1 MRTPR
6 RSAERCRRRPSTTPA
21 SAALRGV
28 AVALF
33 WLALWQLAS
42 LAVGQ
47 ELLVPSPAVV
57 AATFGE
63 LVVTAA
69 FWQITGWS
77 LLRVGLGFLAG
88 VVVGFLAA
96 ALTVRYR
103 TVDLLVSPAL
113 RVVRAAPVASFIIL
127 VLVWIP
133 VGRLPGFISF
143 LMVVPV
149 VWDAMTTGLRSQS
162 PELLEM
168 ATVFRLGWW
177 PTLRR
182 VRLPQL
188 APFFV
193 AASTTAMGLAW
204 KSGIA
209 AEVIARPPLSIGRQL
224 QDAKIYLET
233 PAVFAWT
240 ITAVGLSLLLE
251 ALLRRSTRRWRTIQT
266 PPRASVAKGDDDAA
280 L

>member
-1 MRTPR
+1 MARG
-6 RSAERCRRRPSTTPA
+6 
-21 SAALRGV
+21 AAV
-28 AVALF
+28 VLF

-42 LAVGQ
+42 MAVGQ

-63 LVVTAA
+63 LVVTAS
-69 FWQITGWS
+69 FWHITGWS

-88 VVVGFLAA
+88 VVAGCVVAV
-96 ALTVRYR
+96 LTVRFR
-103 TVDLLVSPAL
+103 TMELLLSPAL

-133 VGRLPGFISF
+133 VGRLPAFISF
-143 LMVVPV
+143 LMVAPV
-149 VWDAMTTGLRSQS
+149 VWDAMATALRNQS

-168 ATVFRLGWW
+168 AAVFRLGWW

-182 VRLPQL
+182 IRLPQL

-193 AASTTAMGLAW
+193 TASTTAMGLAW

-251 ALLRRSTRRWRTIQT
+251 GLLRRATRRWRAG
-266 PPRASVAKGDDDAA
+266 PVPLPASGAREGDDAA

>member
-1 MRTPR
+1 MT
-6 RSAERCRRRPSTTPA
+6 
-21 SAALRGV
+21 RGA

-57 AATFGE
+57 AATLGE
-63 LVVTAA
+63 LLVTAG

-77 LLRVGLGFLAG
+77 LLRVGLGYLAG
-88 VVVGFLAA
+88 VVVGCAA
-96 ALTVRYR
+96 AVLTVRYR
-103 TVDLLVSPAL
+103 TVDLLLSPAL

-133 VGRLPGFISF
+133 VGRLPAFISF

-149 VWDAMTTGLRSQS
+149 VWDAMATGLRSQS

-168 ATVFRLGWW
+168 ARVFRFGWW

-193 AASTTAMGLAW
+193 TASTTAMGLAW

-209 AEVIARPPLSIGRQL
+209 AEVIARPPLSIGGQL

-251 ALLRRSTRRWRTIQT
+251 ALLRRATRRRRTGR
-266 PPRASVAKGDDDAA
+266 PLLPGAPAKEAGNA

>member
-1 MRTPR
+1 MPTPARSAVSSR
-6 RSAERCRRRPSTTPA
+6 RSPSTTPA
-21 SAALRGV
+21 SAVARGA

-33 WLALWQLAS
+33 WLTLWQVAS
-42 LAVGQ
+42 MAVGQ
-47 ELLVPSPAVV
+47 ELLVPAPAVV

-63 LVVTAA
+63 LVVTAT
-69 FWQITGWS
+69 FWQITAWS

-88 VVVGFLAA
+88 VVVGCGTAL
-96 ALTVRYR
+96 LTVRHR
-103 TVDLLVSPAL
+103 TVDLLLSPAL

-149 VWDAMTTGLRSQS
+149 VWDTMTTGLRSQS

-168 ATVFRLGWW
+168 AAVFRLGWW

-193 AASTTAMGLAW
+193 TASTTAMGLAW

-251 ALLRRSTRRWRTIQT
+251 GLLRRATRRWRTSA
-266 PPRASVAKGDDDAA
+266 PPNPSPAREGDDAA

>member
-1 MRTPR
+1 MRTPS
-6 RSAERCRRRPSTTPA
+6 RSAERSRRRRSTTPA
-21 SAALRGV
+21 SAATRGA

-47 ELLVPSPAVV
+47 ELLLPAPATV
-57 AATFGE
+57 AATLGE

-69 FWQITGWS
+69 FWQVTAWS

-88 VVVGFLAA
+88 VVVGCGAA
-96 ALTVRYR
+96 VLTVRYQA
-103 TVDLLVSPAL
+103 VDLLLSPAL

-193 AASTTAMGLAW
+193 TASTTAMGLAW

-251 ALLRRSTRRWRTIQT
+251 GLLRRATHRWRTSQALLAT
-266 PPRASVAKGDDDAA
+266 PPAKEGDDAA